1 MILLDFRGTRTLEH
15 SPTAYWTIHPK
26 KTITMR
32 FCILFLLF
40 NFFLAGIPTNILAQ
54 KAAHKKRVAVFLFD
68 DKSDSN
74 FGWYGSKSVG
84 EGVSDMIV
92 TELVQSG
99 LYRVI
104 EREQLNALLHE
115 QDLGAS
121 GIVTPESAAKVGQLL
136 GVEIAVMGAVSE
148 FGYKRDETGVRVRGT
163 RVGVGKQS
171 AVAGIDLRLVNTSTG
186 EILLAEN
193 VRETKNALSGSL
205 DVKQVSFK
213 NQKDFDQSL
222 VGKVTREAVENVVQL
237 INNHSDRVP
246 WQAKVVTSQG
256 GNVYINS
263 GSLDGVEV
271 GEVFKVYRKGQA
283 LVDPDTG
290 LELGSIDQ
298 EIGAIR
304 VTDNS
309 VGDGKAAAC
318 SIVSGSGFE
327 KGDVVKEE

>member
-1 MILLDFRGTRTLEH
+1 MKPGI
-15 SPTAYWTIHPK
+15 S
-26 KTITMR
+26 
-32 FCILFLLF
+32 FLLF
-40 NFFLAGIPTNILAQ
+40 ALFVAIVPTSTIAQ
-54 KAAHKKRVAVFLFD
+54 KAAHKKRVAVFMFD

-99 LYRVI
+99 LFRVI
-104 EREQLNALLHE
+104 EREQLNALLRE
-115 QDLGAS
+115 QDLGTS
-121 GIVTPESAAKVGQLL
+121 GIVTPESAAKIGQLL
-136 GVEIAVMGAVSE
+136 GVEIAVFGSVSE

-205 DVKQVSFK
+205 DVKQVSFQ

-222 VGKVTREAVENVVQL
+222 VGKVTREAVVKVVQL
-237 INNHSDRVP
+237 VNNHSERVP
-246 WQAKVVTSQG
+246 WQAKVVTAQAG
-256 GNVYINS
+256 KVYINS
-263 GSLDGVEV
+263 GALDGVEL
-271 GEVFKVYRKGQA
+271 GETFKVYRKGEA
-283 LVDPDTG
+283 LIDPDTG
-290 LELGSIDQ
+290 LELGSIDR
-298 EIGAIR
+298 EIGSIR
-304 VTDNS
+304 VDDNK
-309 VGDGKAAAC
+309 VGDGKASAC

-327 KGDVVKEE
+327 KGDVVKQE

>member
-1 MILLDFRGTRTLEH
+1 MKLFIR
-15 SPTAYWTIHPK
+15 
-26 KTITMR
+26 
-32 FCILFLLF
+32 FLLF
-40 NFFLAGIPTNILAQ
+40 VLFAAFLPTFASAQ
-54 KAAHKKRVAVFLFD
+54 KTAHKKRVAVFMFD

-104 EREQLNALLHE
+104 EREQLNSLLRE

-121 GIVTPESAAKVGQLL
+121 GIVTPESAAKIGQLL
-136 GVEIAVMGAVSE
+136 GVEIAVFGAVSE

-171 AVAGIDLRLVNTSTG
+171 AVAGIDLRLVNTATG

-193 VRETKNALSGSL
+193 VRETKNALSGSV

-222 VGKVTREAVENVVQL
+222 VGKVTREAVEKVVQL
-237 INNHSDRVP
+237 VNNHSDRVA
-246 WQAKVVTSQG
+246 WEAKVITSQAG
-256 GNVYINS
+256 KVYINS

-298 EIGAIR
+298 EIGSIR
-304 VTDNS
+304 VEDNTI
-309 VGDGKAAAC
+309 GDGKAAAC
-318 SIVSGSGFE
+318 AIVSGSVFE
-327 KGDVVKEE
+327 KGDVVKE